1 MANDP
6 LVPFALEQNPA
17 PNPVAGQAALTD
29 RAALVVRIMDTFRQ
43 ILPSNYVAQ
52 VNGPWYSLQFQ
63 AMVEQLAD
71 AQITATEVYRDAAF
85 DFTRPDFLYQV
96 LGVLVF
102 PTGNIPT
109 IDGDTSYRTFLK
121 KMVGFL
127 LDGAKASSMKGG
139 IEALNPDLV
148 VELIENYLDTPPRNP
163 VGAFT
168 IEDQFGVQIYATTE
182 TGNAFVDDP
191 TTLAGNIQLVLEALK
206 PAHVIY
212 SYSYLFTDLYA
223 GLDDENG
230 LSMALSNYYYD
241 DARKYC
247 GGAEAI
253 TSSSGVVLTN
263 RTLFS
268 DTTLSFEA
276 ISPGAV
282 LTVTAGA
289 NTGTY
294 TVQEILFLLGG
305 TDATPRAYTTS
316 PTGLA
321 GLLTAVEP
329 NTLIDT
335 AQDWGLAVEGETIT
349 ITGGRNAGT
358 YRLDTVLGLTGGA
371 VGQAGVSG
379 TRVRISPC
387 VLRLDRRLPVAGSGN
402 AYTVTVDRLGVR
414 TPRIVVGEDV
424 SAQCYS

>member
-1 MANDP
+1 MATDP
-6 LVPFALEQNPA
+6 IVPFSLDQNPA

-29 RAALVVRIMDTFRQ
+29 KASLVNRIMDTFRQ

-63 AMVEQLAD
+63 AMVDQLAD
-71 AQITATEVYRDAAF
+71 AQITANEVYKDNAF

-102 PTGNIPT
+102 PTGDIPV
-109 IDGDTSYRTFLK
+109 IDGDKAYRTFLK

-127 LDGAKASSMKGG
+127 LDGAKASSMSGG
-139 IEALNPDLV
+139 IEALDSDIIV
-148 VELIENYLDTPPRNP
+148 QLIENYLETPPRNP
-163 VGAFT
+163 VGAYT
-168 IEDQFGVQIYATTE
+168 IEDQFGVEIFVTTAG
-182 TGNAFVDDP
+182 GNAFPADP
-191 TTLAGNIQLVLEALK
+191 ATLSRNIQLVLSALK

-212 SYSYLFTDLYA
+212 TFSYLFTDIYE

-230 LSMALSNYYYD
+230 LSMALTNYYYD

-253 TSSSGVVLTN
+253 VSASGTVLTN
-263 RTLFS
+263 RQLFS
-268 DTTLSFEA
+268 DTNLSFES
-276 ISPGAV
+276 ISTGAV

-289 NTGTY
+289 NAGTY
-294 TVQEILFLLGG
+294 TVREVLFLLGG

-316 PTGLA
+316 PTGLS
-321 GLLTAVEP
+321 GTLTAIAP
-329 NTLIDT
+329 STLID
-335 AQDWGLAVEGETIT
+335 ASQDWGLAVEGETIT
-349 ITGGRNAGT
+349 ITGGQNAGT
-358 YRLDTVLGLTGGA
+358 YRLDTVLGSTGGA

-379 TRVRISPC
+379 TRVRISPST
-387 VLRLDRRLPVAGSGN
+387 LRLDRRLPLAGSGN

-414 TPRIVVGEDV
+414 TPQIITGEDV
-424 SAQCYS
+424 SNQCYL